1 MSKTTFEVK
10 NGVAIILLNDPDHLN
25 PLDQATDI
33 ELLNR
38 LTYCEQSPEVKVVV
52 LGGAGRSFSAG
63 GANLALAS
71 GFHAYKK
78 TGRFPSLRWNHVL
91 FIL

>member
-33 ELLNR
+33 ELLNH

-52 LGGAGRSFSAG
+52 LGGA
-63 GANLALAS
+63 NLALAS
-71 GFHAYKK
+71 DFHAYKK

>member
-33 ELLNR
+33 ELLNH

-52 LGGAGRSFSAG
+52 LG